1 MKNKKILMVIH
12 CFFPESVGGSENYT
26 LSLSRGLIAR
36 GWEVK
41 IISGIKDLTSKRY
54 RVTEGSYD
62 GINVIKINNPPELYA
77 EFAEHFM
84 NPRVDAIFREIIKRE
99 NPGIIHFQHTA
110 YLSSRLPEI
119 AYQMNVPSVFTLHDY
134 WYMCYRSQLLR
145 PSEGIC
151 PGPSGGI
158 NCATCYDPVHT
169 PNVSKAP
176 MLNRLLQLPVVRH
189 IDFKRRLSS
198 EFKSKIK
205 NILYRKISSPSY
217 HPDKDAAAVQEHISR
232 IKFMKQQLSFP
243 AFAISPSG
251 YLKKR
256 YEKEGFRE
264 ILYVPHGFDPIN
276 RIDNI
281 PYNGKLV
288 LAYLSNIVP
297 FKGADVILKELRF
310 VNRRQDLKILFY
322 GKVLDDIYQKE
333 IQTLAKAYTDADISF
348 MGPYS
353 GKDQLAKILA
363 NVHFVVFPSV
373 WEENHPL
380 VIGEALQYG
389 IPVISTSLGGAPETI
404 QDGKNG
410 FVFDPYK
417 EGEFAEIINTLQEN
431 PELIQQATKGAGETR
446 LELIDEHI
454 DKIESLYERIP

>member
-1 MKNKKILMVIH
+1 MVIH

-26 LSLSRGLIAR
+26 LSLSRELIAR

-54 RVTEGSYD
+54 SVTENLYE

-77 EFAEHFM
+77 EFAEHFT

-99 NPGIIHFQHTA
+99 SPRVIHFQHTA

-119 AYQMNVPSVFTLHDY
+119 ADQMKIPSVFTLHDY

-158 NCATCYDPVHT
+158 NCSTCYDPVHT
-169 PNVSKAP
+169 PNVSKVP
-176 MLNRLLQLPVVRH
+176 VLNRILQLPVVRH
-189 IDFKRRLSS
+189 IDLKRRLPS
-198 EFKSKIK
+198 ELKRKIK

-217 HPDKDAAAVQEHISR
+217 HPDKDAAAVQEHINR
-232 IKFMKQQLSFP
+232 IQFMKQQLSFP
-243 AFAISPSG
+243 AFAISPSRH
-251 YLKKR
+251 LKKR

-264 ILYVPHGFDPIN
+264 ILYVPHGFDPRN
-276 RIDNI
+276 KIDHI

-333 IQTLAKAYTDADISF
+333 IQTLAKAYPDAEISF

-363 NVHFVVFPSV
+363 NVHFVVFPSL
-373 WEENHPL
+373 WEENCPL

-389 IPVISTSLGGAPETI
+389 VPVITSQLGGAPEKI
-404 QDGKNG
+404 IDGING
-410 FVFDPYK
+410 FIFNPYK
-417 EGEFAEIINTLQEN
+417 EGDFAKVINKIQDN
-431 PELIQQATKGAGETR
+431 PDLIYQVKKGASETKI
-446 LELIDEHI
+446 ETIAEHV
-454 DKIESLYERIP
+454 DKIESLYEKIS

>member
-1 MKNKKILMVIH
+1 
-12 CFFPESVGGSENYT
+12 
-26 LSLSRGLIAR
+26 
-36 GWEVK
+36 
-41 IISGIKDLTSKRY
+41 
-54 RVTEGSYD
+54 
-62 GINVIKINNPPELYA
+62 
-77 EFAEHFM
+77 
-84 NPRVDAIFREIIKRE
+84 
-99 NPGIIHFQHTA
+99 
-110 YLSSRLPEI
+110 
-119 AYQMNVPSVFTLHDY
+119 
-134 WYMCYRSQLLR
+134 
-145 PSEGIC
+145 
-151 PGPSGGI
+151 
-158 NCATCYDPVHT
+158 
-169 PNVSKAP
+169 
-176 MLNRLLQLPVVRH
+176 
-189 IDFKRRLSS
+189 
-198 EFKSKIK
+198 
-205 NILYRKISSPSY
+205 
-217 HPDKDAAAVQEHISR
+217 
-232 IKFMKQQLSFP
+232 
-243 AFAISPSG
+243 
-251 YLKKR
+251 
-256 YEKEGFRE
+256 E
-264 ILYVPHGFDPIN
+264 ILYVPHGFDPKN
-276 RIDNI
+276 TIDHI

-417 EGEFAEIINTLQEN
+417 DGEFAEIINTLQEN

>member
-1 MKNKKILMVIH
+1 MKNKKILIVIH

-26 LSLSRGLIAR
+26 LNLSRELVAR

-41 IISGIKDLTSKRY
+41 IISGVKDLTKKRY
-54 RVTEGSYD
+54 RVTESSYE

-84 NPRVDAIFREIIKRE
+84 NPRVDRIFREIVKRE
-99 NPGIIHFQHTA
+99 SPGIIHFQHTA

-119 AYQMNVPSVFTLHDY
+119 SSQMKVPSVLTLHDY

-158 NCATCYDPVHT
+158 NCSTCYDPVHT
-169 PNVSKAP
+169 PNVLKVP
-176 MLNRLLQLPVVRH
+176 MLNWILQLPIVRH
-189 IDFKRRLSS
+189 VDLKKRLSS
-198 EFKSKIK
+198 EFKGKIK
-205 NILYRKISSPSY
+205 NILYRQISSPSY
-217 HPDKDAAAVQEHISR
+217 HPDKDSAAVREHINR
-232 IKFMKQQLSFP
+232 IQFMKKQLLFP
-243 AFAISPSG
+243 AFAISPSR
-251 YLKKR
+251 YLKQR

-264 ILYVPHGFDPIN
+264 ILYIPHGFDPVK
-276 RIDNI
+276 RIGNI

-297 FKGADVILKELRF
+297 FKGAEVILKELRF
-310 VNRRQDLKILFY
+310 VSRRDGLKILLY
-322 GKVLDDIYQKE
+322 GKVLDDTYQRE
-333 IQTLAKAYTDADISF
+333 IQTLAKTYPDADISF

-363 NVHFVVFPSV
+363 NVHFVVFPSL
-373 WEENHPL
+373 WEENCPL

-389 IPVISTSLGGAPETI
+389 TPVISTCFGGAPETVK
-404 QDGKNG
+404 DRENG

-417 EGEFAEIINTLQEN
+417 DGDLAGIINMLQDN
-431 PELIQQATKGAGETR
+431 PEMVQQVTKGAEESR

-454 DKIESLYERIP
+454 DKIENLYMKVI